1 MSVCSDQDN
10 FNKAFSK
17 AADEYEK
24 SKLPSTKEMSIAV
37 IIYSLLYF
45 LFLVWAIILAM
56 RIQDREH
63 RMLHMVF
70 AIGASPL
77 YVLSH
82 YVANISMSSSN

>member
-24 SKLPSTKEMSIAV
+24 AKMPSVKEMSVAI
-37 IIYSLLYF
+37 IIYALLYF

-56 RIQDREH
+56 RVQDREH

-82 YVANISMSSSN
+82 YIADITISSK